1 MENNN
6 NIAPNQIAIVGMAG
20 RFPSATSV
28 DEYWQNLVAGK
39 QSSTEL
45 TDEELRNSGVPEELI
60 ADPNFVK
67 KSYIVDAVDKFD
79 ANFFGFT
86 ARDAQITDPQQRM
99 LLECSY
105 EALEHAGYSNEKYDG
120 LVGVYA
126 GVGPMAYYIRNL
138 LPNRTLLD
146 SVGTLRMSIGNEK
159 SFAATMVSYKLNL
172 RGPSINVDTA
182 CSTSLVAI
190 HQACQS
196 LLSYECDMALAG
208 GVCLDTPQK
217 IGMHYTEGSIISPD
231 GSCKPF
237 DEDAKGTVKGNGAG
251 LLVLK
256 RLEDALE
263 DGDTIYAVVKGSAV
277 NNDGAFKV
285 GYTAS
290 SVEGQVDVISEALAR
305 ADIDPSSMRF
315 VEAHGTGTI
324 LGDPIEV
331 KALSEVYSNYTDNK
345 QFCAIGSVKANVGHL
360 DIAAGVAGVIKSS
373 MAIHTKTLPKNI
385 NFTAPNPNIDFDNSP
400 FFVNTDNLSLQSDTE
415 IVAAVSSFGIGGS
428 NAHLILGEAPQL
440 VSDEANRPQQLIV
453 ASAKTPQ
460 SLDMQLNKIAQY
472 LTDTVDVNL
481 ADFAYTMQVG
491 RNEYEH
497 RAVVVGSSAEQ
508 VAEAISQGASQVIT
522 SHNDNEDAN
531 VYFMFPGQGA
541 QHVGMAKSLYQQEV
555 QFKSVVDE
563 CATLFEQHL
572 GFDIRSY
579 LFAQDNDA
587 DLTSTLL
594 SQTALFTI
602 EYAMAKLWQ
611 ANGIEATA
619 MIGHSLGEYVAACL
633 AGVFSLEDAI
643 KLVAAR
649 ASLMNKVAPGSML
662 MIQQGEAQVR
672 DYLNE
677 QICLAAVNGEA
688 ISVVSGQS
696 DAISALQAQLQGQN
710 VDCRIL
716 HTSHAFHSHMLD
728 PILGEFKQVLDGIAF
743 NAPVQ
748 PFISN
753 VTGDWIEVSQAT
765 SANYWVNHLRGTVQF
780 ANGLNTILQDSKA
793 VLLEV
798 GPGQVLSTLAKRSF
812 QVKNSIASARHA
824 KDQRCDVD
832 TWLRAFGALWQ
843 AGVAVDWSLLHQGSF
858 RRRIAAPTYQFDKQ
872 SYWVGN
878 DAQTTQEVAVTESSA
893 AGTEQ
898 QPSLDAGIDA
908 IVARIWQDA
917 FGIDKVDLSENFFQ
931 LGGDSLLATQLL
943 SRVRQELDV
952 QVTLSELFE
961 STDLA
966 DFIAIVQGHAGEDE
980 ASKASNLKISVV
992 EPDFENRYQP
1002 FPLTDIQQAYWVG
1015 RSSAVEL
1022 GDVSTTIYLE
1032 VEIKAGE
1039 IAKFERSWNRL
1050 IEQHEMLR
1058 AIFLDSGEQQILPA
1072 VPEYKFDIIDVSNC
1086 DESSAEAQAMALREK
1101 MSHQVLPCATWPL
1114 FDIKA
1119 VQYSEQSFRLCIN
1132 IDVLIVDAWSMNMI
1146 IEQWLQ
1152 LYHKPETSLPKLD
1165 FSFRDYVIAEHA
1177 LRETEAYY
1185 QSEQYWFDRI
1195 DSLPNAPK
1203 LPMVTSPTAVKDAK
1217 FERFNYDMEATRWKR
1232 LKQKALANGVTP
1244 NSVLISAFSEVLSMW
1259 CENSHFSLCLTNYN
1273 RHPFHAQVDDIT
1285 GDFTSLTILE
1295 IDNQLETP
1303 FIDRVGATQTRL
1315 WKDLDNRLVSAVHV
1329 LREMSKRRNERVML
1343 PVVFTSTLGGREL
1356 EHEQTQED
1364 FAQEGYGLSQSS
1376 QVWLDHQVLEWQGM
1390 LRFNWDSVA
1399 SLFPQGMIKSM
1410 FDTYC
1415 ALLEQLVDSDDIWHA
1430 VTPIRQS
1437 EIAPPMECKQFEDH
1451 ILHHGLQRLATTHGE
1466 SFAVASAGDELS
1478 YAQLD
1483 NVADHIASRVHE
1495 LGVEKEELV
1504 AVIMPKGWQQ
1514 VAATHGILR
1523 AGGAY
1528 LPIDPEWPTQRQQDL
1543 IETTNAK
1550 VLITHPEYEQHFS
1563 AWPVSVIGVDS
1574 QWQHSKPAQL
1584 VNVDVQPEDLAYVIF
1599 TSGSTGKPK
1608 GVMIDHRGA
1617 MNTICDINER
1627 FNVTAK
1633 DRIFGLSALSFD
1645 LSVYDNF
1652 GPYFVGAGLVIPAGE
1667 QIKDPSGWNGLLTQY
1682 DVSVWNTVPAL
1693 FQILAEYQEHKGVN
1707 FPALRLAMLSGDWIP
1722 LNLPTDAR
1730 EKLNDKLEIISLGG
1744 ATECSIWSVFYPIDE
1759 VKPEWKSIPY
1769 GVGLTNQ
1776 RLYVLNKQLDEC
1788 PVGVTG
1794 DIYIAGVGLALG
1806 YYKDEEKTN
1815 AHFIVHPTT
1824 GERLYRTGDCGKY
1837 FADGCIEFLGRN
1849 DNQVKVNGYRI
1860 ELGEIESAIRDCG
1873 LFDDVVVVAQGS
1885 NKPGAQTSTRL
1896 IAYLLTSTDSAS
1908 GGVANAEA
1916 QLVSQ
1921 LADKIPSYMIPNA
1934 YVTMDKLPLT
1944 ANGKVDRKALV
1955 SQEIKVTYT
1964 REKIAAKNDTERR
1977 IAGIWASV
1985 LGFDDFSTD
1994 DNFFEIGGDSVSILK
2009 VHQQLVKEFGSGLTV
2024 VEMFKHPKI
2033 VALAQFIDTLAPVAR
2048 SKEDLKAKANKQK
2061 AALGRKRGASKRRV
2075 NS

>member
-20 RFPSATSV
+20 RFPSAASV
-28 DEYWQNLVAGK
+28 DEYWQNLVEGK
-39 QSSTEL
+39 QSSTDL
-45 TDEELRNSGVPEELI
+45 SDEELRLSGVPDALI
-60 ADPNFVK
+60 NDPNFVK
-67 KSYIVDAVDKFD
+67 KSYIVDSVDEFD
-79 ANFFGFT
+79 ASFFGFT

-105 EALEHAGYSNEKYDG
+105 EALEHAGYSNDKYDG

-126 GVGPMAYYIRNL
+126 GIGPMAYYIRNL
-138 LPNRTLLD
+138 LPNSSLLD

-263 DGDTIYAVVKGSAV
+263 DGDTVYAVVKGSAV

-290 SVEGQVDVISEALAR
+290 SVEGQMDVINEALAR
-305 ADIDPSSMRF
+305 ADVDPSGMRF

-331 KALSEVYSNYTDNK
+331 KALTEVYSNFTENK

-373 MAIHTKTLPKNI
+373 LAIHTKTLPQNI
-385 NFTAPNPNIDFDNSP
+385 NFSAPNPNIDFANSP
-400 FFVNTDNLSLQSDTE
+400 FFVNTDNVSLQGEKE

-428 NAHLILGEAPQL
+428 NAHLILGEAPEIE
-440 VSDEANRPQQLIV
+440 SDAANRPQQLIV
-453 ASAKTPQ
+453 ASAKSET
-460 SLDMQLNKIAQY
+460 SLDKQLSKISEFLQH
-472 LTDTVDVNL
+472 TPDVNL
-481 ADFAYTMQVG
+481 ADFAHTLQVG
-491 RNEYEH
+491 RNEYAH
-497 RAVVVGSSAEQ
+497 RAIVVASSADSA
-508 VAEAISQGASQVIT
+508 VNAIGHSSEVTTKLTECDG
-522 SHNDNEDAN
+522 AN

-541 QHVGMAKSLYQQEV
+541 QHVGMAKSLYEQEE
-555 QFKSVVDE
+555 QFKTVVDD
-563 CATLFEQHL
+563 CAVLFEQHL
-572 GFDIRSY
+572 GFDVRHHIFS
-579 LFAQDNDA
+579 QDSDA
-587 DLTSTLL
+587 NLTSTIL
-594 SQTALFTI
+594 SQSALFSI

-633 AGVFSLEDAI
+633 AGVFSLADAV
-643 KLVAAR
+643 KLVAVR
-649 ASLMNKVAPGSML
+649 ASLMNKVASGSML
-662 MIQQGEAQVR
+662 MIQQSEAQVSN
-672 DYLNE
+672 YLNE

-688 ISVVSGQS
+688 ISVVSGETK
-696 DAISALQAQLQGQN
+696 AIETLQAQLQSQA

-716 HTSHAFHSHMLD
+716 HTSHAFHSHMLE
-728 PILGEFKQVLDGIAF
+728 PILNEFQQSLSSIQF
-743 NAPVQ
+743 NTPTK

-753 VTGDWIEVSQAT
+753 VTGDWIESSQAI
-765 SANYWVNHLRGTVQF
+765 SPSYWVRHLRGTVQF
-780 ANGLNTILQDSKA
+780 EKGLKTLLDDPKA

-798 GPGQVLSTLAKRSF
+798 GPSQVLSTLAKRSF
-812 QVKNSIASARHA
+812 NVQNSIASARHA
-824 KDQRCDVD
+824 KDLRCDVD

-843 AGVAVDWSLLHQGSF
+843 AGVAVDWSLLHQGTF
-858 RRRIAAPTYQFDKQ
+858 RRRVAAPTYQFDKQ

-878 DAQTTQEVAVTESSA
+878 SDHTTQANEVSA
-893 AGTEQ
+893 SIKEPIALEDNAKTHV
-898 QPSLDAGIDA
+898 DD
-908 IVARIWQDA
+908 IVSRIWQDA
-917 FGIDKVDLSENFFQ
+917 FGLKQVDLSANFFQ

-943 SRVRQELDV
+943 SKVRQELDV

-961 STDLA
+961 SANLA
-966 DFIAIVQGHAGEDE
+966 DFISIAKEYAE
-980 ASKASNLKISVV
+980 ADAEAKSGNLKINAI
-992 EPDFENRYQP
+992 EPDRENRYEP

-1032 VEIKAGE
+1032 VEIKSGE
-1039 IAKFERSWNRL
+1039 IAKFQRSWNQL
-1050 IEQHEMLR
+1050 IAQHEMLR
-1058 AIFLDSGEQQILPA
+1058 AIFLDSGEQRILPTVA
-1072 VPEYKFDIIDVSNC
+1072 HYEFDIIDVSTC
-1086 DESSAEAQAMALREK
+1086 DEASANKQALAVRDT
-1101 MSHQVLPCATWPL
+1101 MSHQVLPCDTWPL

-1119 VQYSEQSFRLCIN
+1119 IQYSEKSFRLCIN
-1132 IDVLIVDAWSMNMI
+1132 IDVLIVDAWSMNML
-1146 IEQWLQ
+1146 IEQWLN
-1152 LYHKPETSLPKLD
+1152 LYHNPETHMDVLD
-1165 FSFRDYVIAEHA
+1165 FSFRDYVIAEHS

-1185 QSEQYWFDRI
+1185 DSEQYWFDRI

-1203 LPMVTSPTAVKDAK
+1203 LPMVTSPSAVKDAK
-1217 FERFNYDMEATRWKR
+1217 FERFNYDMEAPRWKR
-1232 LKQKALANGVTP
+1232 LKEKALAKGVTP
-1244 NSVLISAFSEVLSMW
+1244 NSVLISAFSEVLSMYS
-1259 CENSHFSLCLTNYN
+1259 ESSHFALCLTNYN
-1273 RHPFHAQVDDIT
+1273 RHPFHEQVDDIT

-1295 IDNQLETP
+1295 IDNQPEAPFLER
-1303 FIDRVGATQTRL
+1303 IGATQTRL

-1356 EHEQTQED
+1356 EHEHTQED
-1364 FAQEGYGLSQSS
+1364 FAQEGFGLSQSS

-1399 SLFPQGMIKSM
+1399 SLFPQGMISSM
-1410 FDTYC
+1410 FETYC
-1415 ALLEQLVDSDDIWHA
+1415 QFLEQLVDNDSVWQS
-1430 VTPIRQS
+1430 VTPINQPQ
-1437 EIAPPMECKQFEDH
+1437 IAPPMECKQFPDH
-1451 ILHHGLQRLATTHGE
+1451 LLHHGLERLAKTH
-1466 SFAVASAGDELS
+1466 SDTLAVASGGDELN

-1483 NVADHIASRVHE
+1483 NVAAHIATKVNG
-1495 LGVEKEELV
+1495 LGVGKEELV
-1504 AVIMPKGWQQ
+1504 AIIMPKGWQQ
-1514 VAATHGILR
+1514 VAASHGILR

-1528 LPIDPEWPTQRQQDL
+1528 LPIDPEWPQQRQQEL
-1543 IETTNAK
+1543 IETTAAK
-1550 VLITHPEYEQHFS
+1550 VVITLPEYQQHFDN
-1563 AWPVSVIGVDS
+1563 WPVAVIGVDP
-1574 QWQHSKPAQL
+1574 QWQNSKPERL
-1584 VNVDVQPEDLAYVIF
+1584 VSMNASSEDLAYVIF

-1617 MNTICDINER
+1617 MNTISDINER
-1627 FNVTAK
+1627 FNVTEK

-1652 GPYFVGAGLVIPAGE
+1652 APYFVGAGLVIPTGE
-1667 QIKDPSGWNGLLTQY
+1667 QVKDPSGWNSLLTQY

-1693 FQILAEYQEHKGVN
+1693 FQILAEYQEQDGVN

-1722 LNLPTDAR
+1722 LNLPADAR
-1730 EKLNDKLEIISLGG
+1730 QKLNNKLEVISLGG
-1744 ATECSIWSVFYPIDE
+1744 ATECSIWSVFYPVDE
-1759 VKPEWKSIPY
+1759 VNPEWKSIPY

-1776 RLYVLNKQLDEC
+1776 RLYVLNKQFDEC

-1794 DIYIAGVGLALG
+1794 DIYIAGIGLALG

-1815 AHFIVHPTT
+1815 AHFIEHPTT

-1837 FADGCIEFLGRN
+1837 FSDGCIEFLGRN

-1860 ELGEIESAIRDCG
+1860 ELGEIESAIRDCE

-1885 NKPGAQTSTRL
+1885 NKPGAKTNTRL
-1896 IAYLLTSTDSAS
+1896 IAYLLTSQDSS
-1908 GGVANAEA
+1908 GTAANAEA
-1916 QLVSQ
+1916 QLVSR
-1921 LADKIPSYMIPNA
+1921 LADKIPNYMIPNA
-1934 YVTMDKLPLT
+1934 YVTLDKLPLT

-1964 REKIAAKNDTERR
+1964 REKIVAKNDTEHR
-1977 IAGIWASV
+1977 IVKIWANV

-2009 VHQQLVKEFGSGLTV
+2009 VHQQLVKELGSGISV

-2033 VALAQFIDTLAPVAR
+2033 VALAQFIDTLTPITR
-2048 SKEDLKAKANKQK
+2048 SKDDLKVKAQKQK
-2061 AALGRKRGASKRRV
+2061 AALGKKRSASKRRV
-2075 NS
+2075 